1 LTQNR
6 FLSSVNLTLLAGGI
20 FMTLEYSK
28 KLHIADKVL
37 DVVVNNLLDYLG
49 ISKEQVDK
57 LAHVIDN
64 IEVNN
69 EGTETFV
76 DIKIKRIR
84 ITLEK

>member
-1 LTQNR
+1 
-6 FLSSVNLTLLAGGI
+6 
-20 FMTLEYSK
+20 MTLEHSK

-49 ISKEQVDK
+49 ISQEQVDK
-57 LAHVIDN
+57 LARVIDN

-76 DIKIKRIR
+76 DIKIKQIR

>member
-1 LTQNR
+1 
-6 FLSSVNLTLLAGGI
+6 
-20 FMTLEYSK
+20 MTLEYSK